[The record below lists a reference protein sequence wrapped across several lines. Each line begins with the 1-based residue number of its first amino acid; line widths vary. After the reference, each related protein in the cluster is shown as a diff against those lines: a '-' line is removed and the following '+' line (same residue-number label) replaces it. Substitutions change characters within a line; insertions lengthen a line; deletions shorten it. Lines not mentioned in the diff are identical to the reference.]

1 MFCAVLGAYLGT
13 FTFFY
18 FPVEVLGIIENICD
32 FSAQQWYL
40 DGFVSVKVWLVV
52 LGYSSSAFNPILYG
66 LSTNAWR
73 QAILACLRCK
83 RLKQCVSHRQV
94 SALMQYLV
102 LAMYIKVLNFR
113 KVKKIKSYS
122 IMILVIIIFRA
133 GKKRIRTA

>member
-1 MFCAVLGAYLGT
+1 MHNDVGQVTQVSRNHHRLQEELKCLRRLGAYLGT

-83 RLKQCVSHRQV
+83 RLNNVFPST
-94 SALMQYLV
+94 SFGTNA
-102 LAMYIKVLNFR
+102 
-113 KVKKIKSYS
+113 
-122 IMILVIIIFRA
+122 IFSV
-133 GKKRIRTA
+133 GNVH